1 MRRNSA
7 EIAMR
12 VKDCFESC
20 CRFVFALTNLE
31 DPRLLRPVRKRRRR
45 RSSKM
50 TALWPGM
57 QQTPHLH
64 GHLMPLLC
72 PCQAARHSCLIER
85 RRKSPDD
92 SIVIDLKEHFVATI

>member
-1 MRRNSA
+1 
-7 EIAMR
+7 
-12 VKDCFESC
+12 
-20 CRFVFALTNLE
+20 
-31 DPRLLRPVRKRRRR
+31 
-45 RSSKM
+45 M

-92 SIVIDLKEHFVATI
+92 SIVIDLKEHFVATIENVSGYPLAFPRPGVKKILENERVIVWDCTWTLGVASPTPKCRATG